1 MWKWWFFW
9 YKYQYIT
16 YWLVF
21 LGKEQQRQK
30 LKTMIRPNE
39 YVLNRC
45 EADAK
50 RDKFN
55 HIQVGKF
62 IKVYFQVISGRVL
75 YLTQNNL
82 TFDTLKTKDYKRR
95 GYASSFFS
103 KQVTRTPWTYLQVYT
118 CTKIIKSGVLFN

>member
-1 MWKWWFFW
+1 M
-9 YKYQYIT
+9 T
-16 YWLVF
+16 
-21 LGKEQQRQK
+21 RA
-30 LKTMIRPNE
+30 NE

-82 TFDTLKTKDYKRR
+82 TFDTLKRKDYKRR

-103 KQVTRTPWTYLQVYT
+103 KQVTRTP
-118 CTKIIKSGVLFN
+118 